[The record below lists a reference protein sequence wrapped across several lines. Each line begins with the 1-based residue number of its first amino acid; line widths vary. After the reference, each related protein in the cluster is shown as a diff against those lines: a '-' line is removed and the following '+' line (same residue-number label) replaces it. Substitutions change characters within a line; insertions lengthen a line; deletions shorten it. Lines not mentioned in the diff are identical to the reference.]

1 MQHHSFLPYSTSAL
15 SKSDEIRISV
25 QNMDCYTLPC
35 ESYIYIEGNIVKETD
50 LTQGIGTCSFTNN
63 GLAFLFSEM
72 RYEMNGTEIQKLKL
86 PGISSCLKGY
96 CSYTPND
103 MRVLNNA
110 EWNINAD
117 DETKQTTSTFTGCI
131 PLKHLFGFCEDYKK
145 ILINCNQQLILNR
158 ANTDFDAIFVTGA
171 GVKENVDLNKKS
183 FRIEL
188 SKVVW
193 KMPIIKVAEKE
204 KLKLLKIVDSR
215 KSLSC
220 AYRSWDLCEYPVL
233 PQNTSHSW
241 SVKSSNLLEKPR
253 FVIIGFQTD
262 RKNNILNQSA
272 HFDHCHLKNLK
283 VYLNGQVF
291 PYEDF
296 RTNFTNNMLGV
307 LYKAYTDFQKSYYE
321 KDVSEPLLT
330 KTNFQKFVPI
340 VVVDLSHQNDTV
352 KSSTVDLR
360 VEFETSETIP
370 AKTTAYCLILHDQII
385 TYNPFNGDVRKL

>member
-15 SKSDEIRISV
+15 SKNDEIRISI
-25 QNMDCYTLPC
+25 QNMDSYTLPC
-35 ESYIYIEGNIVKETD
+35 ESYIYVEGKIVKQTD

-63 GLAFLFSEM
+63 GLSFLFSEM
-72 RYEMNGTEIQKLKL
+72 RYELNGTEIQKLKS

-103 MRVLNNA
+103 MHVLNNA
-110 EWNINAD
+110 EWRIDIGN
-117 DETKQTTSTFTGCI
+117 ETANTTSKFAGCI

-158 ANTDFDAIFVTGA
+158 ASSDFDAIFVTGV
-171 GVKENVDLNKKS
+171 GVKENLDLNKKN
-183 FRIEL
+183 FKIEL

-193 KMPIIKVAEKE
+193 KMPIVKVAEKE
-204 KLKLLKIVDSR
+204 KLKLLQVVDSR

-220 AYRSWDLCEYPVL
+220 AYRSWDLCEYPIL

-272 HFDHCHLKNLK
+272 HFDHCNLKNLK
-283 VYLNGQVF
+283 VHLNSEVY

-296 RTNFTNNMLGV
+296 RADFTNSMMGV

-340 VVVDLSHQNDTV
+340 VVVDLSRQNDTI